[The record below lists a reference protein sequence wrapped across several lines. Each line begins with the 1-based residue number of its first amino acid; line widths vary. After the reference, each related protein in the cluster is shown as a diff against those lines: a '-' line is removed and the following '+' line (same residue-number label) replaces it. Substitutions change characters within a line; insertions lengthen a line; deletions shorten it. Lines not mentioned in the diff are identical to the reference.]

1 MIERLWLHPSGVAT
15 LAIGLSVLLWRVCA
29 LAMWASSVHSAF
41 ASVPAATFSF
51 LKFSAMMSTYVASQS
66 TNPVL
71 RRNSALAFAYRGHCT
86 IACLL
91 VSILSWQLQCVHLPA
106 WLV

>member
-15 LAIGLSVLLWRVCA
+15 LAIMLSVLLWRVCA

-51 LKFSAMMSTYVASQS
+51 LNWYMHEYHVLKYLVLKYAYLSTYSS
-66 TNPVL
+66 TQEH
-71 RRNSALAFAYRGHCT
+71 RA
-86 IACLL
+86 
-91 VSILSWQLQCVHLPA
+91 
-106 WLV
+106 